1 MTDLDVRRVTES
13 DVQLLVPEHD
23 EPDPEVSIVIP
34 ALNEELTIDDF
45 VAWCHQG
52 LADAGVRGEVL
63 IVDSSSDA
71 TSELALA
78 GGARVLR
85 TPKRGLGRA
94 YIDALPHIRGRYVVM
109 GDADCTYDFRHLR
122 DFVERFHDGYE
133 FVMGSSR
140 GPRPDAP
147 GLDLRRVQAGRRSSD
162 LRVRRHR
169 VDGQGLAHVHAAMPS
184 ALGSDEE

>member
-34 ALNEELTIDDF
+34 ALNEELTIEDF

-78 GGARVLR
+78 GVPGCCAPRSGVWGVPTSMPCPTSGAA
-85 TPKRGLGRA
+85 T
-94 YIDALPHIRGRYVVM
+94 
-109 GDADCTYDFRHLR
+109 
-122 DFVERFHDGYE
+122 
-133 FVMGSSR
+133 
-140 GPRPDAP
+140 
-147 GLDLRRVQAGRRSSD
+147 
-162 LRVRRHR
+162 
-169 VDGQGLAHVHAAMPS
+169 
-184 ALGSDEE
+184 